1 MIISFHNKKEDMK
14 KQYIRPTLVVSQI
27 LTTNLICTSLPKI
40 LDEQGG
46 SGQFAPEFDNID
58 VNFE

>member
-1 MIISFHNKKEDMK
+1 MK

-27 LTTNLICTSLPKI
+27 LTTNLICTSPPRV

-46 SGQFAPEFDNID
+46 YGQFAPEFDNLD
-58 VNFE
+58 AFFE

>member
-1 MIISFHNKKEDMK
+1 MK
-14 KQYIRPTLVVSQI
+14 KQYIRPTLIVSQI

-46 SGQFAPEFDNID
+46 TGQFAPEFDNID
-58 VNFE
+58 VIFEH